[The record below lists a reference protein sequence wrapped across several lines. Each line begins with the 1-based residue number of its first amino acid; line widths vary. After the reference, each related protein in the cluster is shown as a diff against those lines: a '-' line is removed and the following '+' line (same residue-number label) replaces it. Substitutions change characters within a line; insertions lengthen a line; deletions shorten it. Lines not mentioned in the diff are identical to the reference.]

1 MFQNPRAPY
10 TTSNNFTNFTPN
22 FYTRPYILS
31 HVVPMFFASA
41 PPEIRGLSVVVTH
54 YGFPFSTIYNVHKT
68 NLLVMTTIHMSVQ
81 VHLQMTRHAHAS
93 NW

>member
-31 HVVPMFFASA
+31 HVVPTFFTSV
-41 PPEIRGLSVVVTH
+41 PPERRSSKNYSTDFEANPNRTPKPKRRERRRKIRENEEAQ
-54 YGFPFSTIYNVHKT
+54 P
-68 NLLVMTTIHMSVQ
+68 
-81 VHLQMTRHAHAS
+81 
-93 NW
+93 